1 MKTVSNVI
9 LDMIINFIKYF
20 VFGVSIVVAVTVSY
34 VYPVILIG
42 ALVFAFIATMIKFL
56 KQ

>member
-1 MKTVSNVI
+1 MKTVLDVI

-42 ALVFAFIATMIKFL
+42 ALFFAFIATMIKFL